1 LSYRRQYPMS
11 KKVYYRYNPAT
22 DGYER
27 VYPTRAQELW
37 GKARHVL
44 FASMTCTVIVAA
56 IYYMWETPR
65 EKILRKQNAA
75 LRERLDILGRRLDAS
90 AEVMDDIITRDD
102 NFYRVMMGAPRLSA
116 SELDALT
123 GTHDEYARIGTLS
136 DAELISML
144 SRKMDLVE
152 EQLAVQSRSFDELR
166 RLASTNSDRIQHIPS
181 IQPLRSESMKRMA
194 SGYGYRSD
202 PVYGTSRFHEGLDFA
217 SDIGT
222 PVYATARGRVVKAEW
237 ESGYGNMVEIDHG
250 YDYVTRYAHLSKF
263 NVRAG
268 DVVGRGDVVGAV
280 GNTGKSTGPHL
291 HYEVRYK
298 DTPQNPIN
306 YYFMDITPEEYN
318 ELIRMAE
325 NAGHVMD

>member
-1 LSYRRQYPMS
+1 MS

-27 VYPTRAQELW
+27 VYPTRAQQLW
-37 GKARHVL
+37 GTVRHVL
-44 FASMTCTVIVAA
+44 FAATMGTVIVAS

-65 EKILRKQNAA
+65 EKLLREQNRD
-75 LRERLDILGRRLDAS
+75 LRERMDILDRRLDAS
-90 AEVMDDIITRDD
+90 AEVMSDIIARDD
-102 NFYRVMMGAPRLSA
+102 NFYRVMMGAPRMSA
-116 SELDALT
+116 SDLEAMLGT
-123 GTHDEYARIGTLS
+123 GTEYARLGSLS
-136 DAELISML
+136 DAELIALL

-152 EQLAVQSRSFDELR
+152 EQLAMQSQSFDELR
-166 RLASTNSDRIQHIPS
+166 RFAATNSERIQHIPS
-181 IQPLRSESMKRMA
+181 IQPLRTESMKRMA

-202 PVYGTSRFHEGLDFA
+202 PIYGTSRFHEGLDFA

-222 PVYATARGRVVKAEW
+222 PVYATARGRVVKAGW

-263 NVRAG
+263 SVKAG
-268 DVVGRGDVVGAV
+268 DTVGRGDVVGAV